1 MRKSILLLISAFT
14 AAFVLPVNASAQVH
28 LKGQLKGMGTRTVPM
43 NYDGASSM
51 LGDSRNIILHTD
63 AEGCFD
69 TIVALK
75 EPAYFNISRNTL
87 YLTPG
92 DDLTVY
98 ITTNN
103 KEASFKG
110 KGAEANEY
118 MKYRLFPHGGSYLE
132 GGQNIK
138 YDFNTTR
145 SFIDSLA
152 TLRLDQLKSL
162 PQVNDKFKSME
173 QARITA
179 DKLISFFYYPM
190 YAKMMAQGRKNI
202 SFAVN
207 NVDSFYT
214 ALNSDAQK
222 AMKCILSDDA
232 NLDVAAVRSILGNVQ
247 EGRKSWM
254 EGVELSHRAQELL
267 KASDFVY
274 KLRQHV
280 SDSLL
285 TETKAFAARMANKD
299 LANELN
305 DKTAQAEKLLKGPAI
320 DFSFTDVEGK
330 THHLSD
336 FKGKVIYIDF
346 WATWC
351 GPCVKESPYFD
362 ALSKKFSGKDI
373 VFLPISTDTSRNAWL
388 RYIEKKHKEL
398 TQYNTT
404 DNKIKT
410 GWAIFYIPRFVLIDK
425 DFNIADAYAPKPSEA
440 AAEKAINDLLK

>member
-14 AAFVLPVNASAQVH
+14 AAFMLPINASAQVH

-63 AEGCFD
+63 AEGRFD

-162 PQVNDKFKSME
+162 PRVSDKFKSME

-232 NLDVAAVRSILGNVQ
+232 NLDVAAVR
-247 EGRKSWM
+247 
-254 EGVELSHRAQELL
+254 
-267 KASDFVY
+267 
-274 KLRQHV
+274 
-280 SDSLL
+280 
-285 TETKAFAARMANKD
+285 
-299 LANELN
+299 
-305 DKTAQAEKLLKGPAI
+305 
-320 DFSFTDVEGK
+320 
-330 THHLSD
+330 
-336 FKGKVIYIDF
+336 
-346 WATWC
+346 
-351 GPCVKESPYFD
+351 
-362 ALSKKFSGKDI
+362 
-373 VFLPISTDTSRNAWL
+373 
-388 RYIEKKHKEL
+388 RY
-398 TQYNTT
+398 
-404 DNKIKT
+404 
-410 GWAIFYIPRFVLIDK
+410 
-425 DFNIADAYAPKPSEA
+425 
-440 AAEKAINDLLK
+440 

>member
-1 MRKSILLLISAFT
+1 
-14 AAFVLPVNASAQVH
+14 
-28 LKGQLKGMGTRTVPM
+28 
-43 NYDGASSM
+43 
-51 LGDSRNIILHTD
+51 
-63 AEGCFD
+63 
-69 TIVALK
+69 
-75 EPAYFNISRNTL
+75 
-87 YLTPG
+87 
-92 DDLTVY
+92 
-98 ITTNN
+98 
-103 KEASFKG
+103 
-110 KGAEANEY
+110 
-118 MKYRLFPHGGSYLE
+118 
-132 GGQNIK
+132 
-138 YDFNTTR
+138 
-145 SFIDSLA
+145 
-152 TLRLDQLKSL
+152 
-162 PQVNDKFKSME
+162 
-173 QARITA
+173 
-179 DKLISFFYYPM
+179 
-190 YAKMMAQGRKNI
+190 
-202 SFAVN
+202 
-207 NVDSFYT
+207 
-214 ALNSDAQK
+214 
-222 AMKCILSDDA
+222 MKCILSDDA

-305 DKTAQAEKLLKGPAI
+305 DKTVQAEKLLKGPAI

-425 DFNIADAYAPKPSEA
+425 DCNIADAYAPKPSEA

>member
-1 MRKSILLLISAFT
+1 
-14 AAFVLPVNASAQVH
+14 
-28 LKGQLKGMGTRTVPM
+28 
-43 NYDGASSM
+43 
-51 LGDSRNIILHTD
+51 
-63 AEGCFD
+63 
-69 TIVALK
+69 
-75 EPAYFNISRNTL
+75 
-87 YLTPG
+87 
-92 DDLTVY
+92 
-98 ITTNN
+98 
-103 KEASFKG
+103 
-110 KGAEANEY
+110 
-118 MKYRLFPHGGSYLE
+118 
-132 GGQNIK
+132 
-138 YDFNTTR
+138 
-145 SFIDSLA
+145 
-152 TLRLDQLKSL
+152 
-162 PQVNDKFKSME
+162 ME

-285 TETKAFAARMANKD
+285 TATKAFAARMANKD

-305 DKTAQAEKLLKGPAI
+305 DKTVQAEKLLKGPAI